1 MVKGFLDA
9 VYMVCTNKVRKKSL
23 KRKGKGIF
31 INPIP
36 LIMPTYKGRSLKL
49 NKRHSVHV
57 IGSPNFVV
65 EQNVLGAK
73 ERLLEMQKMLL
84 LLLGGIRVST
94 LRNNREYF
102 PRFLESLWGII
113 FELLHKYVL

>member
-1 MVKGFLDA
+1 M
-9 VYMVCTNKVRKKSL
+9 
-23 KRKGKGIF
+23 
-31 INPIP
+31 
-36 LIMPTYKGRSLKL
+36 
-49 NKRHSVHV
+49 
-57 IGSPNFVV
+57 